1 MKTAC
6 PGRERTGGTFAPPSG
21 AEGFRFGLRAA
32 LRILAVQPLRTLLAM
47 LGVFLGALLLT
58 GVTHVLGAISL
69 KIEAQARGLGS
80 HIATVSAERPSFSRR
95 ADVRAAPG
103 AGADSGAAPDAAERD
118 GRHAPLEAAATL
130 TPQDLDAAVAGI
142 PHFMAGVP
150 FVVSS
155 GWVSHGGQGSGGSIM
170 GVTPGYPGLH
180 MVAPAHGR
188 FFDEEEERRA
198 ALVCVLGNALAR
210 RLFDDPAAAVG
221 AYVRIHRSAVL
232 VVGVMGPRGADSGGT
247 NRDEVVFVPIRT
259 AMQRFSSQTH
269 VTGFFLEMQSRTA
282 IPALGRSLEGLLRQ
296 RHRLAPAQGNDF
308 SVNFA
313 EQVDDMVAAALDLM
327 TTLGFI
333 GAGISFFVG
342 SLGIF
347 SIMILQV
354 HSRQVEIGIRRAVG
368 APRRLI
374 MQQFLCEAGFMAG
387 AGGALGVAVALG
399 LLEAVA
405 AWGLLPRYLNIPL
418 AGAVCLLSVA
428 CGVLAGGYPAWK
440 AARVEVLA
448 ALRE

>member
-1 MKTAC
+1 M
-6 PGRERTGGTFAPPSG
+6 RTPPRRRKEGKAPPQPSG
-21 AEGFRFGLRAA
+21 TAGFRFGLRAA
-32 LRILAVQPLRTLLAM
+32 LRILAVQPLRTLFAA

-58 GVTHVLGAISL
+58 GITHVLGAISL
-69 KIEAQARGLGS
+69 QIEAQARSLGS

-95 ADVRAAPG
+95 ADVRG
-103 AGADSGAAPDAAERD
+103 ATGADVDSGDGSGSTEQD
-118 GRHAPLEAAATL
+118 GRYVPLTAAATL
-130 TPQDLDAAVAGI
+130 TPQDLEAAMAEI
-142 PHFMAGVP
+142 PRFTAGVP

-155 GWVSHGGQGSGGSIM
+155 GWISHGGKGSGGSIM
-170 GVTPGYPGLH
+170 GVTPEYAGLH
-180 MVAPAHGR
+180 RIAPAQGR
-188 FFDEEEERRA
+188 FFRAEDERRA
-198 ALVCVLGNALAR
+198 ALVCVLGDALAR
-210 RLFDDPAAAVG
+210 RLFDDPAVAVG
-221 AYVRIHRSAVL
+221 AHVRIHRSAVL
-232 VVGVMGPRGADSGGT
+232 VVGVMGPRGADSSGA
-247 NRDEVVFVPIRT
+247 NMDEVLFVPVRA
-259 AMQRFSSQTH
+259 AMERFASQTH
-269 VTGFFLEMQSRTA
+269 VTGFFLEMQSREA
-282 IPALGRSLEGLLRQ
+282 ISALGRSLEGLLRQ
-296 RHRLAPAQGNDF
+296 RHRLAPAEGNDF

-313 EQVDDMVAAALDLM
+313 GQVDEMVTGALDLM
-327 TTLGFI
+327 TTLGFV

-354 HSRQVEIGIRRAVG
+354 HSRQTEIGIRRAVG

-374 MQQFLCEAGFMAG
+374 MQQFLFEAGLMAG
-387 AGGALGVAVALG
+387 AGGVLGVGVALG

-418 AGAVCLLSVA
+418 AAAICLLSMT